1 MNIDAHQH
9 FWRYNATRDA
19 WITDEMRVIR
29 RDFLPGDFDGTLAAN
44 GIDGCVAV
52 QADQSLDETQFLLD
66 LAGRHPF
73 IKGVVGWVDLV
84 APRLD
89 DTLEA
94 LAANPRFRGV
104 RHVAQAEPDDF
115 LARDD
120 VISGIGRLTRF
131 GLTYDILVFARQL
144 PAALNLTAR
153 LPAQRFVLDHLAKPL
168 IKDGALEPWAT
179 GVRAL
184 ARRPNVCC
192 KISGL
197 VTEADWT
204 GWRPA
209 HLRPYL
215 DVAFEA
221 FGPERVMFGSD
232 WPVCLLAAPY
242 DRVLGVIEEYAAALS
257 ATERSALFGGNA
269 ARFYD
274 LQS

>member
-1 MNIDAHQH
+1 MKIDAHQH

-29 RDFLPGDFDGTLAAN
+29 RDFLPGDFN

-120 VISGIGRLTRF
+120 VISGIGRLSRLGHSKSGKHF
-131 GLTYDILVFARQL
+131 RRHVSYEMRIDPSSFVWQYHVPAR
-144 PAALNLTAR
+144 
-153 LPAQRFVLDHLAKPL
+153 
-168 IKDGALEPWAT
+168 
-179 GVRAL
+179 
-184 ARRPNVCC
+184 
-192 KISGL
+192 
-197 VTEADWT
+197 
-204 GWRPA
+204 
-209 HLRPYL
+209 
-215 DVAFEA
+215 
-221 FGPERVMFGSD
+221 
-232 WPVCLLAAPY
+232 
-242 DRVLGVIEEYAAALS
+242 
-257 ATERSALFGGNA
+257 
-269 ARFYD
+269 
-274 LQS
+274 